1 VYRIGANGPQF
12 RWARRRTHSCAQ
24 TLHTAA
30 AAPAARHRQRR
41 ACAGFGAASFGR
53 PCQRTSARKNAQ
65 YALERTSMHRRITF
79 KFRLYIAGDTQN
91 SADALVN
98 LTTPCMAHPAE
109 HYKIEV
115 ADEQAI

>member
-1 VYRIGANGPQF
+1 
-12 RWARRRTHSCAQ
+12 
-24 TLHTAA
+24 
-30 AAPAARHRQRR
+30 
-41 ACAGFGAASFGR
+41 
-53 PCQRTSARKNAQ
+53 
-65 YALERTSMHRRITF
+65 MHRRITF

-98 LTTPCMAHPAE
+98 PTTPCMAHPAE